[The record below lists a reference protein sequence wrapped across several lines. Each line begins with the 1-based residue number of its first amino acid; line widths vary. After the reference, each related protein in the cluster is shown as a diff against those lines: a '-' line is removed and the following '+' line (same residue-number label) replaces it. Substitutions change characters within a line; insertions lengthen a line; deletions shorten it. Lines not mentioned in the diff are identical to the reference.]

1 MDLDLEET
9 WSKSKKDPPSAFEEC
24 HQAECD
30 LIVGVKVLV
39 FGLCWV
45 GTVRGDLCYW
55 CEGPEKPRHFE
66 IGHHFE
72 IWKGR

>member
-30 LIVGVKVLV
+30 LMGGDMNFVFHFFLGLSNSERGNLVKS
-39 FGLCWV
+39 GGKEKLCQ
-45 GTVRGDLCYW
+45 TFI
-55 CEGPEKPRHFE
+55 FE
-66 IGHHFE
+66 IGQFD
-72 IWKGR
+72 